1 MSDFNENVN
10 FRCPAC
16 LAQVIDVPM
25 EKCEDGSFR
34 CLKCSY
40 TGTQEDV
47 LAKYADFR
55 SKYTRRN
62 DRVTLEEQRKM

>member
-34 CLKCSY
+34 CIKCSY
-40 TGTQEDV
+40 TGTIEKQ
-47 LAKYADFR
+47 
-55 SKYTRRN
+55 
-62 DRVTLEEQRKM
+62 